1 MTAADLTFA
10 SLAAPVLLP
19 DQYSEYLPDE
29 ELVPPAFRE
38 VSNHYRALPAG
49 KYGLR
54 MYLER

>member
-19 DQYSEYLPDE
+19 DQYEEYLPRA

-38 VSNHYRALPAG
+38 VSDHYRELPAG

-54 MYLER
+54 MYMER